1 MAEIGKIG
9 KPNNLKVFGNNKTEG
24 PKQYIAKHLFCLIF
38 FCSIKIGYLMHANGD
53 THSVSDID
61 LKLWEVTGEDQP
73 KNNYTF
79 NFYAGE
85 IIVFFCMKVKMSSIF
100 NYSYVAMF
108 FQPLNLLC
116 IF

>member
-1 MAEIGKIG
+1 
-9 KPNNLKVFGNNKTEG
+9 
-24 PKQYIAKHLFCLIF
+24 
-38 FCSIKIGYLMHANGD
+38 MHANGG

-85 IIVFFCMKVKMSSIF
+85 IVVLFCMKVKMSSIF
-100 NYSYVAMF
+100 NYSYLAIHS
-108 FQPLNLLC
+108 L
-116 IF
+116 IFIPVYLWDFSFSQFIVFM